1 MDQANRN
8 GSFVAVLRNR
18 NFLYLWLA
26 QLISLTILNSTN
38 YALLAHIGEVTH
50 STTQVGLAII
60 CFSLPAVLFGAP
72 AGVFVDRMNK
82 RTVLWSSNCLR
93 AIATLV
99 FVLSLLVNRNAVLP
113 MYLLTFLISAIG
125 QFFTP
130 AESSAIPM
138 LVKEEELMPA
148 LSLFNI
154 TFMLSQ
160 ALGFLILA
168 PLALIFLP
176 TFQIFNL
183 TIHSTE
189 QLYMLVALLYL
200 VCAVLILFI
209 PESSLAQKRRTTVT
223 GNIGPVATET
233 IGIIGNV
240 WQEMMQGWSFVR
252 REKPLFLAVVQLSFA
267 GVLMLV
273 ISQLATPIVTQLLH
287 FPADNLALVFA
298 PAGIGLV
305 VGSILMPQIT
315 SHMPRWRA
323 IFIGAI
329 ILTMATLLIP
339 LLVLLAQYLQPVGW
353 NKNPLLLLAMALIM
367 FCAGFALDFI
377 NIPAQ
382 TAIQELTPE
391 WLKGRVIALQMVLYN
406 ACSIPIILFMGAF
419 ADIFS
424 VNGVLYLMSACEL
437 AFGLWGIWYERK
449 HRIMMVE
456 EPLQQEGQSEQA
468 RDTLPR

>member
-1 MDQANRN
+1 MDPANRN
-8 GSFVAVLRNR
+8 SGFVAVLRNR

-26 QLISLTILNSTN
+26 QLISLTILNATN
-38 YALLAHIGEVTH
+38 YALIAHIGEVTH

-93 AIATLV
+93 AAATLV
-99 FVLSLLVNRNAVLP
+99 FVFSLLVNRNAVLP
-113 MYLLTFLISAIG
+113 IYLLTFLISGIG

-130 AESSAIPM
+130 AESSAIPL
-138 LVKEEELMPA
+138 LVKNEELIPA

-160 ALGFLILA
+160 ALGFLIVA

-176 TFQIFNL
+176 TFHIFNL

-200 VCAVLILFI
+200 VCAFLIILI
-209 PESSLAQKRRTTVT
+209 PKPSLIQKRRTTMT
-223 GNIGPVATET
+223 GNVGPVATET

-305 VGSILMPQIT
+305 VGSVLMPRIT
-315 SHMPRWRA
+315 SHMSRLRA
-323 IFIGAI
+323 IFTGIVV
-329 ILTMATLLIP
+329 LTAATLLIP

-353 NKNPLLLLAMALIM
+353 NQESTSPAGNGAHYVLRRL
-367 FCAGFALDFI
+367 CARLYQYTCPDRYSGI
-377 NIPAQ
+377 NA
-382 TAIQELTPE
+382 
-391 WLKGRVIALQMVLYN
+391 
-406 ACSIPIILFMGAF
+406 
-419 ADIFS
+419 
-424 VNGVLYLMSACEL
+424 
-437 AFGLWGIWYERK
+437 
-449 HRIMMVE
+449 
-456 EPLQQEGQSEQA
+456 
-468 RDTLPR
+468 